1 MKYGFIIFLTSK
13 LPCLYC
19 IAEYQVYDC
28 VYLLTDFLA
37 ALAACNTF
45 ALWQCY
51 TDEVRQAFENL
62 SPGRMCYWK
71 GSFPHC
77 WLFQHCV
84 GVVHHGGIGTTTSV
98 LRAGLPAVVCPFQ
111 SEQHYWAEQLSWLG
125 VGVQCPS
132 IKTASINDYL
142 RSFKTILSTP
152 LCDAAK
158 QLQLKIQNEDGI
170 KLAMLAIEQQLKK

>member
-1 MKYGFIIFLTSK
+1 
-13 LPCLYC
+13 
-19 IAEYQVYDC
+19 